1 MSGFT
6 QMPKGIENHLKMY
19 LENSFQKK
27 KKEKSYFSLPSLL
40 LVRWPFSPLGLARPA
55 GCFQSRRLACARL
68 LPLHLAGPART
79 IFARQ
84 ALLRL
89 LSSSEPLTA

>member
-19 LENSFQKK
+19 LEKSFQKK

-40 LVRWPFSPLGLARPA
+40 LARWPFRPLAQLGLLAVSSRDGPRARAFFPFILL
-55 GCFQSRRLACARL
+55 GRPEPARL
-68 LPLHLAGPART
+68 SSRCRASFPPLSR
-79 IFARQ
+79 
-84 ALLRL
+84 
-89 LSSSEPLTA
+89 